1 MANLD
6 ERRKVLVVDD
16 EKKTSDTLTL
26 IFGNHGYQARA
37 AYSAEEAI
45 DVIAEWQPN
54 LALLDVNLPKM
65 NGIDLA
71 IALKTSA
78 PNCRVLLFSGY
89 PDTDDLLHAAAEAGH
104 VFEIISK
111 PVHPTLLLNAV
122 ATSLSDAPDQPLMTL
137 PEMN

>member
-6 ERRKVLVVDD
+6 ESRKVLVVDD
-16 EKKTSDTLTL
+16 EKGTSDTLTL
-26 IFGNHGYQARA
+26 IFRNHGYQGRA

-45 DVIAEWQPN
+45 GVIAEWRPN
-54 LALLDVNLPKM
+54 LALLDVNLPNM

-71 IALKTSA
+71 IALKTSV

-89 PDTDDLLHAAAEAGH
+89 PDTDDLLHAAAQAGH

-122 ATSLSDAPDQPLMTL
+122 ANSLSDTPDQPPTTL